1 MNPAV
6 LYSLVAVA
14 LFGIGLFGA
23 LVLPH
28 LVRKVLALNVMGTGV
43 FMLLVALA
51 HPGRSQLAPEEI
63 LPDPVPHA
71 LVLTGIVVAVSA
83 TALALALICRLH
95 AVTGESTLPQDR
107 GGPSAGKENRA
118 AESDNERSG

>member
-1 MNPAV
+1 MNTAMI
-6 LYSLVAVA
+6 YSLVAVA

-23 LVLPH
+23 LVLAH

-43 FMLLVALA
+43 FMLLVAMA
-51 HPGRSQLAPEEI
+51 HPSRTQSAPEET

-95 AVTGESTLPQDR
+95 AATGRTTFPEDR
-107 GGPSAGKENRA
+107 GEPSAGEECSRP
-118 AESDNERSG
+118 EPDRERSG